1 MAVINAKHRNCLF
14 FCFAHNNIEQDFYI
28 EGCKLVKILFYYKY
42 KKMNSPETEE
52 NLSDNSVK
60 INNKDNAEVVTLQL
74 DDVIKI
80 VDPDNDELNGN
91 DFLIDYIDTNKI
103 RLINTETL
111 NIILLT
117 IGPDRTLGDGTITNI
132 TIVSRNDKLGYA
144 RQNGLLP
151 GTWINIFFGG
161 ETPAVITGE
170 ITNVEEDMIEIRCY
184 PDNETIYINF
194 DYKGLPEDLPI
205 ETIEIREKP
214 TKEIVVDEPE
224 EFAPS
229 EKITEE
235 EQDILR
241 GIPLASVKEQLRSF
255 ILKADQIEFGSEELG
270 PISQYVDI
278 DKSQQRFSVE
288 MQTNDLLDEM
298 LSTIPNAQRT
308 TSVLN
313 NIHTM
318 IERFKQL
325 RQKFSTFDDNGNIIG
340 SLRKESSYKPLVN
353 ELIHFKTLLYWLL
366 PVVKNVK
373 KVYNISPN
381 TEDDEYPDT
390 ILLNT
395 TQSVQ
400 YVKTIIGNYQSNEF
414 PDEQNKYVTF
424 IKEINPYFTP
434 FEELGPENLQDI
446 IYEKEVGNNLN
457 VIIDNLDD
465 FYSSVA
471 EKDIIKM
478 RRFVIQK
485 YNLGINR
492 MNALQITG
500 SKMIAERVPLTS
512 PDQLSLKSIVS
523 LPEPAIRFSRINLPG
538 TNIMDRSN
546 LNEVFLNYWQLLK
559 KNTNVKTIRVDN
571 INDEIDFDA
580 ETFVSEIKNY
590 VLTLD
595 ETLNVERMSKFD
607 IYKKFLTSIIP
618 KIKVLFALV
627 KKYIHGKL
635 SIVDIIGYLEPFLVY
650 TDDLTY
656 QQYSSIKS
664 FLDEKISLF
673 NKTFVDRSRSFA
685 SIKNV
690 RNNVTL
696 KPSASAIYNIFPTK
710 DNSIGERVFD
720 NYDYHGTSSTYK
732 LTNSELLE
740 RIIIKDS
747 GRLYNSAI
755 SITTIPLMF
764 PDNLSTIFD
773 AAKEQVKE
781 EKNSE
786 NNDKCVTYV
795 IAKQYRTL
803 DELLSDN
810 DKEIYFDKK
819 YDTTNYSL
827 LDQYENDMIKM
838 GPEEFAIFLV
848 KKLEVTQKISQLD
861 AEYLANTLISG
872 VKNVKEGNYAIVYDT
887 QNGNFDGL
895 QYYKRTN
902 QRWVLDEKIDKNS
915 FANDDNLLCNVQ
927 SECIDV
933 QKNIANECETIA
945 INEKKLIENS
955 IDQIMNS
962 FDKKY
967 YSSKQTLETEIMRA
981 FDYYLSTFDKL
992 NEIEFTRKFQYNN
1005 KQFSIGSKIAE
1016 DEKDVVVSPFQKFLD
1031 IIIGQSD
1038 FVKKQFDIIKFG
1050 NMFTREA
1057 VDGSEETPHWRY
1069 CVKTG
1074 TELLPTFRFTLANAF
1089 QIGHETYKN
1098 ALASLKQTNGKLS
1111 DDESSWID
1119 KYTGREICARD
1130 LDVDE
1135 GYENG
1140 FKASSRAQME
1150 QDVGDAIVSA
1160 EKKAPKR
1167 ETLEVKMMN
1176 NIISHMATSMA
1187 INMEDQREFII
1198 QNVSAAI
1205 QVTLPSE
1212 AQHKIEMQKMA
1223 KQGKTPP
1230 SYEDIYNAAILYTT
1244 MGMFLIA
1251 TQTSIPSIRTKKT
1264 FPGCVKS
1271 FNGFPIE
1278 GAGDDSSLEYLACV
1292 AYKVRNN
1299 TNPWRVLMK
1308 RKTSFI
1314 VEKIRD
1320 VIQKTLLALPGVIRK
1335 FEEKTEYLLLNPIE
1349 NIPKEHDISGW
1360 TQFLPPLVKIKLTGL
1375 ANVTSEFK
1383 SKLVDDLKIG
1393 STSQREKL
1401 LIVESKIIQ
1410 FSLAI
1415 QEAIQEIIDHKKLL
1429 LTNSANEPFVE
1440 NSCCNENS
1448 SVSTIDYFIKENGD
1462 IESYNKIVENLSNIL
1477 VDVQTLAKSPLFFS
1491 KENTKNIYPVLSN
1504 QEFTEETIYRAFIIY
1519 CKFTSLVPIGEDL
1532 IALCTSK
1539 PEYVSSK
1546 DSIVEII
1553 AKLKRDGRNYTNDT
1567 FLRLLQIVN
1576 RKNIVNVNIDPH
1588 ITTFVQ
1594 NITKLLEHFG
1604 DQDEEVVYPALRK
1617 LIDLTLDTYDVAVN
1631 EDNEDM
1637 RNLKNHLSRT
1647 NETMKIE
1654 ITEFIKKNNSLT
1666 GKRDKYIDTLL
1677 REIFTWNDAEE
1688 NTKTI
1693 SDSKTYNFINFIKS
1707 YMQNF
1712 YKTFPNIILN
1722 NVDYDKVQVQDYWHL
1737 SQNHVKDIKKI
1748 VKDYYQRLRPFYS
1761 EKVIT
1766 NVLTTLQQ
1774 RVANLMRLVC
1784 QTPYYTSIQYKNQ
1797 ERHSIFD
1804 KTTADLL
1811 FEQYFLLLLTEY
1823 MNLTENESMLF
1834 YETEG
1839 NGVSSVEDIFTVE
1852 DLEER
1857 ETKTNVVNVRSE
1869 NEMTL
1874 QGNKKELKTKTANLL
1889 LTYLNIMLDHKDL
1902 IDKSYTE
1909 IMDKVFKISEREKDT
1924 FTDRLKVMTDEERDA
1939 DTILKIN
1946 KLGVWSKGLQKG
1958 LTKYTK
1964 ETYDD
1969 ERDVMD
1975 KIAEIERSVRKNT
1988 NVTDGNVDMYVD
2000 DYLEQMD
2007 ADADAENEAY
2017 DMSLMTEDYD
2027 NGNFESDEV
2036 EDYEDHY

>member
-1 MAVINAKHRNCLF
+1 MESPG
-14 FCFAHNNIEQDFYI
+14 IE
-28 EGCKLVKILFYYKY
+28 E
-42 KKMNSPETEE
+42 KMS
-52 NLSDNSVK
+52 SDTSVK
-60 INNKDNAEVVTLQL
+60 INSQDNEEVVTLQL

-80 VDPDNDELNGN
+80 TDPENDELNGN
-91 DFLIDYIDTNKI
+91 EFIIDYIDKSKI

-111 NIILLT
+111 NIVLLT

-132 TIVSRNDKLGYA
+132 SIISRNDKLGYA
-144 RQNGLLP
+144 RQNGLVP

-161 ETPAVITGE
+161 ETPAIITGE
-170 ITNVEEDMIEIRCY
+170 ITNIEQDMIEIRCY
-184 PDNETIYINF
+184 PEDETIYINF

-214 TKEIVVDEPE
+214 TKEIVVQEPG

-235 EQDILR
+235 EQEVLR
-241 GIPLASVKEQLRSF
+241 SIPLVSVKEQLRSF

-270 PISQYVDI
+270 PITQYVDI
-278 DKSQQRFSVE
+278 GKSQQRFSIE
-288 MQTNDLLDEM
+288 MQTNDFLDEM

-308 TSVLN
+308 SNVLN
-313 NIHTM
+313 NIHIM

-325 RQKFSTFDDNGNIIG
+325 RQKFSTFDENGNITS
-340 SLRKESSYKPLVN
+340 SLIKESSYKPLVN
-353 ELIHFKTLLYWLL
+353 ELLHFKTLLYWLL

-373 KVYNISPN
+373 KVYNISAN
-381 TEDDEYPDT
+381 TEEDEYPDT

-395 TQSVQ
+395 TQSVE
-400 YVKTIIGNYQSNEF
+400 YVKTIVGNYQSNEF

-434 FEELGPENLQDI
+434 FEELNAENLHDI
-446 IYEKEVGNNLN
+446 IYEKDVENNLN

-471 EKDIIKM
+471 KNDIIKM
-478 RRFVIQK
+478 KRFVIQK

-492 MNALQITG
+492 LNALQITG

-512 PDQLSLKSIVS
+512 PDQLSLKSVVS

-546 LNEVFLNYWQLLK
+546 LNDVFLNYWQLLK
-559 KNTNVKTIRVDN
+559 KNTNVKTIRVEN
-571 INDEIDFDA
+571 INDELDFDS

-595 ETLNVERMSKFD
+595 ESLNVDGMTKFD

-618 KIKVLFALV
+618 KIKVLFALM

-656 QQYSSIKS
+656 QQYNSIKT
-664 FLDEKISLF
+664 FLDSKISLF

-690 RNNVTL
+690 KNNVAL
-696 KPSASAIYNIFPTK
+696 KQSATAIYNIFPIK
-710 DNSIGERVFD
+710 DNSISERVFD
-720 NYDYHGTSSTYK
+720 NYDYHGSSSTYK

-740 RIIIKDS
+740 RIITKDS

-755 SITTIPLMF
+755 SITSIPLMF
-764 PDNLSTIFD
+764 PDNLSTIFE
-773 AAKEQVKE
+773 ASKE
-781 EKNSE
+781 EIKAEKDSE
-786 NNDKCVTYV
+786 NNEKCVTYV

-803 DELLSDN
+803 DELISDN

-819 YDTTNYSL
+819 YDTTNYSTI
-827 LDQYENDMIKM
+827 DQYENDMVKM
-838 GPEEFAIFLV
+838 NPEEFVNFLV
-848 KKLEVTQKISQLD
+848 KKLEITQKISQLG
-861 AEYLANTLISG
+861 AEDLANTLISG
-872 VKNVKEGNYAIVYDT
+872 VKSVKEGDYAILYDT

-915 FANDDNLLCNVQ
+915 FANDNNLLCNVQ

-933 QKNIANECETIA
+933 QKNITNECETFA
-945 INEKKLIENS
+945 INEKKLIETS

-967 YSSKQTLETEIMRA
+967 YASKQTLETDIHKK

-992 NEIEFTRKFQYNN
+992 NEIEVTRKFQYNN
-1005 KQFSIGSKIAE
+1005 KQFSIGSKNAE
-1016 DEKDVVVSPFQKFLD
+1016 DEKDVIVSPFQKFLD
-1031 IIIGQSD
+1031 IIIGQAD
-1038 FVKKQFDIIKFG
+1038 FVKQQFDIVKFG
-1050 NMFTREA
+1050 NFFTREA
-1057 VDGSEETPHWRY
+1057 IEGGDETPHWRY
-1069 CVKTG
+1069 CIKTG
-1074 TELLPTFRFTLANAF
+1074 VELLPTFRFTLANAF

-1098 ALASLKQTNGKLS
+1098 VLANLKQTNGKLS

-1119 KYTGREICARD
+1119 KYTGREICRRD
-1130 LDVDE
+1130 FDVEE

-1140 FKASSRAQME
+1140 FKTSSRAQME
-1150 QDVGDAIVSA
+1150 QDIGDIIIA
-1160 EKKAPKR
+1160 EKKALKN

-1176 NIISHMATSMA
+1176 NIISHMASSMG
-1187 INMEDQREFII
+1187 INLEDQREFII
-1198 QNVSAAI
+1198 QNVSGAL

-1244 MGMFLIA
+1244 LGMFLIA
-1251 TQTSIPSIRTKKT
+1251 AQTSIPSIRTKKT

-1292 AYKVRNN
+1292 AYNVRNN

-1308 RKTSFI
+1308 RKMTFI
-1314 VEKIRD
+1314 VDKIRD
-1320 VIQKTLLALPGVIRK
+1320 VIQKTLLNMSGVIRK
-1335 FEEKTEYLLLNPIE
+1335 FEEKTEYLLLNPVE
-1349 NIPKEHDISGW
+1349 DTIPKEHDISGW
-1360 TQFLPPLVKIKLTGL
+1360 TQFLPPLVKIKIAGL

-1393 STSQREKL
+1393 SSGQREKL

-1415 QEAIQEIIDHKKLL
+1415 QEAIQKIIDRKKLL

-1448 SVSTIDYFIKENGD
+1448 SLSTIDYFIKENGD

-1477 VDVQTLAKSPLFFS
+1477 ADVKTLAKSPLFFS
-1491 KENTKNIYPVLSN
+1491 KENTKNIYPILSN
-1504 QEFTEETIYRAFIIY
+1504 QEFTEETIYMAFIIY
-1519 CKFTSLVPIGEDL
+1519 CKFTSLIPIGEDL

-1546 DSIVEII
+1546 DSVVEII
-1553 AKLKRDGRNYTNDT
+1553 AKLKRDGRNYTNDM
-1567 FLRLLQIVN
+1567 FLRLLQIIN
-1576 RKNIVNVNIDPH
+1576 RKNIVNVNLDPH

-1594 NITKLLEHFG
+1594 NITRLLEHFG
-1604 DQDEEVVYPALRK
+1604 DQDEEVVYPALRN
-1617 LIDLTLDTYDVAVN
+1617 LINLTLDTYDVAVSK
-1631 EDNEDM
+1631 DTEDM

-1647 NETMKIE
+1647 NESMRIE

-1666 GKRDKYIDTLL
+1666 GKRDKYIDNLL
-1677 REIFTWNDAEE
+1677 NEIFTWNDAEE

-1693 SDSKTYNFINFIKS
+1693 SDTKTYNFIHFVKS
-1707 YMQNF
+1707 YIHGF

-1722 NVDYDKVQVQDYWHL
+1722 NVDYDKVQIPDYWHL
-1737 SQNHVKDIKKI
+1737 SQNHVKDIKKLI
-1748 VKDYYQRLRPFYS
+1748 KDYYQRLRPFYS
-1761 EKVIT
+1761 EKIIT
-1766 NVLTTLQQ
+1766 NILSTLQQ
-1774 RVANLMRLVC
+1774 RVENLIRLVD
-1784 QTPYYTSIQYKNQ
+1784 QTPYYSSIQYK
-1797 ERHSIFD
+1797 EKTSHSIFD
-1804 KTTADLL
+1804 KTTSELL
-1811 FEQYFLLLLTEY
+1811 FQQYLLLLLIEY
-1823 MNLTENESMLF
+1823 INLTENESMLF
-1834 YETEG
+1834 YEKEDS
-1839 NGVSSVEDIFTVE
+1839 GVSSVEDIFTVE
-1852 DLEER
+1852 DLEDR
-1857 ETKTNVVNVRSE
+1857 ETKTDVVKVRLE
-1869 NEMTL
+1869 NDLTL

-1889 LTYLNIMLDHKDL
+1889 LTYLNIMLDHKDV
-1902 IDKSYTE
+1902 IDKSYTN

-1975 KIAEIERSVRKNT
+1975 KITEIERNVRKNT
-1988 NVTDGNVDMYVD
+1988 NVTDGNVDLYME

-2007 ADADAENEAY
+2007 ADAEAEKDAY
-2017 DMSLMTEDYD
+2017 DMSNMTEDYD

-2036 EDYEDHY
+2036 DDYEDHN